1 MFPARTD
8 STCTRLEKDESGIG
22 RRPCSHRL
30 APHTEPSRPRTRWSA
45 CRWLLVASSR
55 SCATTSGGR
64 RTRPASGWRL
74 GATCHDVIGLVLRH
88 GVALIV
94 GGLAIGFADAAVV
107 TQVAQRA
114 LLKFVW
120 VEIG

>member
-1 MFPARTD
+1 M
-8 STCTRLEKDESGIG
+8 
-22 RRPCSHRL
+22 
-30 APHTEPSRPRTRWSA
+30 
-45 CRWLLVASSR
+45 
-55 SCATTSGGR
+55 
-64 RTRPASGWRL
+64 
-74 GATCHDVIGLVLRH
+74 GATCHEVIGLVLRH

-94 GGLAIGFADAAVV
+94 GGLAIGFADVAVV

>member
-1 MFPARTD
+1 
-8 STCTRLEKDESGIG
+8 
-22 RRPCSHRL
+22 
-30 APHTEPSRPRTRWSA
+30 
-45 CRWLLVASSR
+45 
-55 SCATTSGGR
+55 
-64 RTRPASGWRL
+64 L

>member
-1 MFPARTD
+1 M
-8 STCTRLEKDESGIG
+8 
-22 RRPCSHRL
+22 
-30 APHTEPSRPRTRWSA
+30 
-45 CRWLLVASSR
+45 
-55 SCATTSGGR
+55 
-64 RTRPASGWRL
+64 
-74 GATCHDVIGLVLRH
+74 GATCHEVIGLVLRH

-120 VEIG
+120 VFRKVGGQDPFGPLDVVA

>member
-1 MFPARTD
+1 VVGVPLAAG
-8 STCTRLEKDESGIG
+8 GIFAVVCYDVG
-22 RRPCSHRL
+22 RQ
-30 APHTEPSRPRTRWSA
+30 T
-45 CRWLLVASSR
+45 
-55 SCATTSGGR
+55 
-64 RTRPASGWRL
+64 TRPASGWRL

-94 GGLAIGFADAAVV
+94 GGLAIGFADVAVV